1 MSREVRVRGGRG
13 SVGRSRKSH
22 GAVPVGHRGTV
33 TSTDSESP
41 IRRGA
46 NRDPRAPPPLQSQ
59 LTRLCRC
66 ALPTACS
73 TCLSGRRV
81 AAPKGLPPPLPR
93 APRASPAAPTG
104 SGGRSLRLRAWKRD
118 GNASAVH
125 VLECSRIA
133 DSDPASS
140 EAPRR
145 RAGRA
150 GCGVGRRCC
159 DIAARAAVTV
169 ARPNGRSGARSRSCA
184 QAIARPK
191 DRPPRAQLPSWPA
204 CDGGSAAS

>member
-118 GNASAVH
+118 GNGSAVH

-150 GCGVGRRCC
+150 GCRVGRRCRQGRRDRSEAQRC
-159 DIAARAAVTV
+159 NARSEPGHAEQELRAGPREAEGPRAARTAAELAGV
-169 ARPNGRSGARSRSCA
+169 
-184 QAIARPK
+184 
-191 DRPPRAQLPSWPA
+191 
-204 CDGGSAAS
+204 